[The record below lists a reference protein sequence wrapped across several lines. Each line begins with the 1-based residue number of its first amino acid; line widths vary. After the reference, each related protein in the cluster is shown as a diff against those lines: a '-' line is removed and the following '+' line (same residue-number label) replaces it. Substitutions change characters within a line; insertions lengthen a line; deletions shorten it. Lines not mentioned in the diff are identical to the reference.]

1 VLRARLRSTSL
12 DGCARSGAVA
22 VAVAMAR
29 ASQLFAVYLALRI
42 AQHGYALRHPALSQA
57 LHRRAVGHEDHVAEL

>member
-1 VLRARLRSTSL
+1 
-12 DGCARSGAVA
+12 
-22 VAVAMAR
+22 MAR